1 MSLIERS
8 GAVQVSY
15 QSQCSSDTACH
26 NKNSTAFINLQIIS
40 IREYL
45 IAQLSTAPLSA
56 LALSL
61 AAGQT
66 ALQEYLLREDRER
79 EGEQSE
85 LDE

>member
-15 QSQCSSDTACH
+15 RSQSSSDTACH

-45 IAQLSTAPLSA
+45 IAQLSTAPLSS